1 LREGR
6 GDAFITFLKE
16 RSKGDC
22 VNAENSGKDSG
33 SPAETIPEGQAG
45 ERVQGHKLRKPMEE
59 DDWKAVFGKT
69 ERTV

>member
-22 VNAENSGKDSG
+22 VNAENSGEDSEILR
-33 SPAETIPEGQAG
+33 ETIPEGPPG
-45 ERVQGHKLRKPMEE
+45 DCESRVREN
-59 DDWKAVFGKT
+59 
-69 ERTV
+69 